1 MLELPDKKFEVTMTN
16 VLKSLMEIQENMQMK
31 ELVSVEGIETIEK
44 RQMGMLGLKKKK
56 KHSIRDEKMLFM
68 GSSVDSI
75 QWKRESKNVINRSI
89 RDLLTSML
97 LLLLSHFSRV

>member
-44 RQMGMLGLKKKK
+44 RQMGML
-56 KHSIRDEKMLFM
+56 
-68 GSSVDSI
+68 
-75 QWKRESKNVINRSI
+75 
-89 RDLLTSML
+89 
-97 LLLLSHFSRV
+97 